1 MSNVSFSFGSVLQG
15 DFADGNGV
23 YVYATVFGGGTQVGT
38 PLALVTDGHVNSTL
52 TINNL
57 NSLTSGNI
65 VVTMQETHTGAG
77 TLTAFNPTGMAFNQ
91 VASATAAATNNYRYD
106 TIELTVTGATGASGD
121 AADLTNIVQFGM
133 PIELSANGQTRGFLP
148 NVGGAPTGQ
157 ALVDAMNTL
166 SPTNFQNG
174 NWATGSTPLSDQRE
188 TYMGGN
194 NGDSTAGSTN
204 LLNNP
209 GDWNN
214 YVQALGQVDQHI
226 RIANFFPGVAKTTT
240 APAVDPYFV
249 YYDVGYDGHTVTM
262 TPINDANYDNLFKQL
277 GSGVQ
282 AMGSAIKV
290 AATAGDPGYGSG
302 NALTQNIYMQSGDIT
317 IVPESGPSVTQLYAA
332 NNQYAAP
339 VKFLLSGFEAGFWG
353 GQALSIPDAVAGNT
367 GAAHLD
373 LNQSWNWSG
382 LYAYDAVGT
391 ANGAIANFDYHN
403 TISSARFDPYAAEVF
418 KTSNAYGWSFS
429 DFIAS
434 LGGVTNPTLNLW
446 NGTADA
452 DISIK
457 LFGLTDTPTGY
468 TQQALN
474 SMYLPATGTVAATM
488 TPSTGGFNQFII
500 NTQVGIPGSTYNVAP
515 VDGTPMTFRF
525 YSPNDPAHKA
535 DGFVEIAL
543 PTDYDQNLQVSN
555 TGGWHFVQNG
565 ASGLT
570 GKMLIT
576 SAPVTGDGSNGWY
589 QLVVGAGSLAKTFN
603 FYTQQTTAS
612 GVFTNIVSD
621 AGATSQLASGTPQ
634 IAVVN
639 LSSGGSI
646 TYAPDYWLSSNPQAG
661 PPPLPPP
668 TPPLQKLTPVL
679 VGDTAGGAFGALS
692 VLEQANLAFSFNS
705 AGDNDTGAF
714 NIAKIVIVDAEHPSW
729 DLTPVVAQSDLYG
742 RWSTAETTQFWDGT
756 YTAHMEQFRPGNWAL
771 DRAVGY
777 ATIPVTF
784 TVQLD
789 KLPLSATPDGH
800 SLQLSADGSATKGN
814 WIELS
819 ATGSTLPNGTLVVYA
834 ADAQGHMLARDGHT
848 LTGSL
853 DAAALGRIGSVA
865 SDNHSTVFFSGEQHI
880 YLQAGQQLRFAVVS
894 GDGSIDTNPS
904 VNVAGS
910 GGALSINVSDSFGA
924 MNLVAKV
931 NNALDHSDVLGNS
944 QRTTDHP
951 WVYVKQ
957 GDQVGVDLAWSA
969 DNTNALH
976 FVRVDVNPTDPT
988 KWKVGGVDYGNT
1000 DAFRTA
1006 VQNNWEFTSTQG
1018 HSTGSS
1024 SASWTVKGAD
1034 GFYAPVLVNQQGEIF
1049 ILDQS
1054 ATNTANADGHQH
1066 IRSFGQ
1072 NVFGFEDLSAGAG
1085 SDFDYNDMVM
1095 HLWLT

>member
-15 DFADGNGV
+15 DFVHNNGV
-23 YVYATVFGGGTQVGT
+23 YVYATIFAGGAWVATHQLVDNGDILSGSLSNL
-38 PLALVTDGHVNSTL
+38 PLPASLV
-52 TINNL
+52 
-57 NSLTSGNI
+57 SGNI
-65 VVTMQETHTGAG
+65 VVTMQEGG
-77 TLTAFNPTGMAFNQ
+77 TPASHFDPTNKAFNA
-91 VASATAAATNNYRYD
+91 VASATSAATNNYRYD
-106 TIELTVTGATGASGD
+106 TIELTLTGGTAD

-157 ALVDAMNTL
+157 AIVTAMGAPST
-166 SPTNFQNG
+166 FQDG
-174 NWATGSTPLSDQRE
+174 KWAPGSTPLSSPADQRE

-194 NGDSTAGSTN
+194 NGNGAGGGN
-204 LLNNP
+204 VLNNAA
-209 GDWNN
+209 DWNA
-214 YVQALGQVDQHI
+214 YVQSLGQVDQHI
-226 RIANFFPGVAKTTT
+226 RIANFFPGVAKTAT

-249 YYDVGYDGHTVTM
+249 YYDVSYDGHTVTM
-262 TPINDANYDNLFKQL
+262 NPINDANYDALFQKL
-277 GSGVQ
+277 GSGVL
-282 AMGSAIKV
+282 AMGSAIKM
-290 AATAGDPGYGSG
+290 AATSSDPGYGKG
-302 NALTQNIYMQSGDIT
+302 NALTENIYMQAGDIT

-339 VKFLLSGFEAGFWG
+339 IKFLLSGFEAGFWG
-353 GQALSIPDAVAGNT
+353 GQALSVPDAVAGNT

-382 LYAYDAVGT
+382 LYAYQAVGT

-403 TISSARFDPYAAEVF
+403 TLSSARIDPYAAEVF

-452 DISIK
+452 DIAIK

-468 TQQALN
+468 TPTAL
-474 SMYLPATGTVAATM
+474 SSLYLTPSGATM
-488 TPSTGGFNQFII
+488 VPSTGANQFII
-500 NTQVGIPGSTYNVAP
+500 NTMVGIPGSTLNVAP

-525 YSPNDPAHKA
+525 YS
-535 DGFVEIAL
+535 GGSWTEIAL
-543 PTDYDQNLQVSN
+543 PSDYDQNFTVTN
-555 TGGWHFVQNG
+555 NGGWGVTPG
-565 ASGLT
+565 GSSGLT
-570 GKMLIT
+570 GKILL
-576 SAPVTGDGSNGWY
+576 ANVPVTSDGSTGWY
-589 QLVVGAGSLAKTFN
+589 QLVVGSGSLAKTYN
-603 FYTQQTTAS
+603 FYTQQTGPS
-612 GVFTNIVSD
+612 GNFTNIVSD
-621 AGATSQLASGTPQ
+621 GGASSSVVTATPF
-634 IAVVN
+634 IAQVN

-692 VLEQANLAFSFNS
+692 VLEQANLAFSFNA

-714 NIAKIVIVDAEHPSW
+714 NIAKIVIADAEHPSW
-729 DLTPVVAQSDLYG
+729 ALTPVVAQSDVYG

-771 DRAVGY
+771 DRPVGY

-800 SLQLSADGSATKGN
+800 SLQLSADGSPTKGN

-819 ATGSTLPNGTLVVYA
+819 ATGSTLPNGTLIVYA

-853 DAAALGRIGSVA
+853 DEAALGRIGSVA

-894 GDGSIDTNPS
+894 GDGSIDTHPS
-904 VNVAGS
+904 VNVTGS
-910 GGALSINVSDSFGA
+910 GGSLSINVSDAFGA

-944 QRTTDHP
+944 QRTSDHP
-951 WVYVKQ
+951 WVYLKQ
-957 GDQVGVDLAWSA
+957 GDQVGVDLGWSA

-1018 HSTGSS
+1018 HSTGT
-1024 SASWTVKGAD
+1024 SAATWTVKGAD

-1049 ILDQS
+1049 IIDQS

-1066 IRSFGQ
+1066 IRNFGQ
-1072 NVFGFEDLSAGAG
+1072 NVFGFEDVSARAG

-1095 HLWLT
+1095 HLWLH